1 MRRTPRAGA
10 ALAGLALLL
19 MLSACMTL
27 REQPAVYYVLG
38 DGASPSA
45 SPALA
50 QGVSP
55 RLLVAPTEVESF
67 YDTASIAFS
76 RAPGTRGYYQYAFW
90 TERPGQAFTRLLA
103 ARLEAA
109 GAFSSV
115 ALSTSGVDGEL
126 MLNTTLTELYHDAA
140 GAPGVARVRLTA
152 ELVDRRSRRLLARR
166 TFDQAA
172 PAASYDASGAVA
184 GFQRA
189 IAALLD
195 DLSRWVQEKAR

>member
-1 MRRTPRAGA
+1 MRRARGAGA
-10 ALAGLALLL
+10 GLAGLALLL
-19 MLSACMTL
+19 MLPACMTVGQL
-27 REQPAVYYVLG
+27 PTVYYVLG
-38 DGASPSA
+38 DGSFASVQPVRA
-45 SPALA
+45 S
-50 QGVSP
+50 GVSR

-76 RAPGTRGYYQYAFW
+76 RKPGTRGYYQYAFW
-90 TERPGQAFTRLLA
+90 TERPGQAFTRLLV
-103 ARLEAA
+103 ARLETA

-126 MLNTTLTELYHDAA
+126 ILNTTLTELYHDAA
-140 GAPGVARVRLTA
+140 QAPGWARVRLTA

-172 PAASYDASGAVA
+172 PAASYDAPGAVA
-184 GFQRA
+184 GFERA

-195 DLSRWVQEKAR
+195 ELGRWAQEKAR

>member
-45 SPALA
+45 SLARA
-50 QGVSP
+50 QGASP
-55 RLLVAPTEVESF
+55 RLLVAPTEVKSF

-172 PAASYDASGAVA
+172 PAASYDAPGAVA